1 MSAMDDGKPRK
12 VSKTDAEWRR
22 QLDPVQYQ
30 VARNAA
36 TEPPFSGKYWD
47 HFERGTYK
55 CIGCGTPLFE
65 SATKFD
71 AGCGWPSY
79 WQPVNA
85 EVIERVR
92 DTSHGMVRVEVRCNA
107 CGAHLGHVFDDGPA
121 PTGERY
127 CINSA
132 SIDFA
137 PEPPRG

>member
-1 MSAMDDGKPRK
+1 MSAADDKPRK
-12 VSKTDAEWRR
+12 VAKTDAEWRA

-36 TEPPFSGKYWD
+36 TEPPFTGKYWD
-47 HFERGTYK
+47 HFAPGSYN

-107 CGAHLGHVFDDGPA
+107 CGSHLGHVFDDGPA

-132 SIDFA
+132 SIAFD
-137 PEPPRG
+137 PVQK